1 MKKILSIIALF
12 LVLSSSFSLKAQDS
26 NQLNSFVISSLK
38 SYISHDN
45 NLRKDLGWA
54 ARDYHYICS
63 DGIPND
69 DGFPYDSL
77 QNVIYCSL
85 KNVDGLP
92 SKFKK
97 QLKKGLFF
105 MFVDIK
111 LSKNKLV
118 ITVSGNIVKL
128 IKKKELN
135 IALSDWGI
143 FTYEYSCNNQEW
155 ELIDSRF
162 GGV

>member
-1 MKKILSIIALF
+1 MKRFFFYIFILFIC
-12 LVLSSSFSLKAQDS
+12 FSLKAQD
-26 NQLNSFVISSLK
+26 NQLNSFILSSLK
-38 SYISHDN
+38 SYISNDDH
-45 NLRKDLGWA
+45 LRKDLGLTPSN
-54 ARDYHYICS
+54 YHYICS
-63 DGIPND
+63 DGIPN
-69 DGFPYDSL
+69 GFPFDSL
-77 QNVIYCSL
+77 QNIVYGSL
-85 KNVDGLP
+85 ENIDGLQ

-128 IKKKELN
+128 FNKRELS

-143 FTYEYSCNNQEW
+143 FTYEYSCENEKW
-155 ELIDSRF
+155 ELKEIKY